1 MICRDSGLMMK
12 IVRDSKS
19 PIREQALSSS
29 KSASVGAPA
38 LQPRDWHW
46 LRSTHLFGSLDEPML
61 AEAIAGARITDHPE
75 GQLLFRQGEPARNF
89 FVVLGGWVKVFRLQA
104 DGAETV
110 LMVFGPGETV
120 AEAAIFDDARYPVNA
135 EALPASRLLAIP
147 AADFLGLIEREPRV
161 AAPIIAS
168 LSRRLRMLVSDL
180 EASRGAPTHRR
191 LARLL
196 CGLSPRTEGP
206 ATLRL
211 PFEKSLLALRLGMTP
226 ATLSRAF
233 ARLRHHGVA
242 TRGGEVHIES
252 LEQLCQLARG
262 E

>member
-1 MICRDSGLMMK
+1 M
-12 IVRDSKS
+12 
-19 PIREQALSSS
+19 REQALSAS
-29 KSASVGAPA
+29 KRAVTGAAA
-38 LQPRDWHW
+38 LEPRDWHW
-46 LRSTHLFGSLDEPML
+46 LRSTHLFGSLDEDLL
-61 AEAIAGARITDHPE
+61 AETIAGARVTSHPA
-75 GQLLFRQGEPARNF
+75 GQALFRQDEPARSF
-89 FVVLGGWVKVFRLQA
+89 FVVLGGWVKVFRLQT
-104 DGAETV
+104 DGTETV

-120 AEAAIFDDARYPVNA
+120 AEAAIFDDARYPANA
-135 EALPASRLLAIP
+135 EALPSSRLLAVP
-147 AADFLGLIEREPRV
+147 AADFLAVIEREPRV
-161 AAPIIAS
+161 AVPIIAS

-180 EASRGAPTHRR
+180 EASRGAPTHCR

-233 ARLRHHGVA
+233 ARLRSQGVA

-252 LEQLCQLARG
+252 VEALRQLARG